1 MWKVSDKY
9 IEPNL
14 EGPAADTAAEPAD
27 GDDGDN
33 AADAIVGAATAAA
46 GTKDRR
52 ALGDQGRERKGLSEQ
67 NGMIKGWRDYR
78 PPRLQ
83 WQCWDGQKVS
93 L

>member
-1 MWKVSDKY
+1 MSDKY

-67 NGMIKGWRDYR
+67 NGMILRDEGITDLPAYSE
-78 PPRLQ
+78 
-83 WQCWDGQKVS
+83 CWDGQKVS